1 MADWHVRQMYRYIDA
16 AASLFFVRR
25 SSALSGSAFKDMV
38 DHTLYGSTTILIVSG
53 RTGRLR

>member
-1 MADWHVRQMYRYIDA
+1 MADMIRQMYRYIDA

-38 DHTLYGSTTILIVSG
+38 DHTLYGSTTILLVSG